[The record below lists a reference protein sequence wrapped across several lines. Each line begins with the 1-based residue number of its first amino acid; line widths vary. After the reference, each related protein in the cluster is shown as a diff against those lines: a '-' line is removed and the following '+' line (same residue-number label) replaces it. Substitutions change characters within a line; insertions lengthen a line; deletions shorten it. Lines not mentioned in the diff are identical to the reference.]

1 MKFYFIFHFTVLVC
15 GTGVRTHVPKVN
27 CVVLVVVLV
36 YKNTVLGCKHS
47 TDADC

>member
-1 MKFYFIFHFTVLVC
+1 MSFYLFSFTVLVC

-27 CVVLVVVLV
+27 CVVLV